1 MHVFSTYKTGIM
13 ATSNDFTMR
22 CRTGTG
28 IGKCAKKVC
37 LAFSLVHISFSKNL
51 VYPAYAEF

>member
-22 CRTGTG
+22 CHTGTG
-28 IGKCAKKVC
+28 TGTVLKKF
-37 LAFSLVHISFSKNL
+37 A
-51 VYPAYAEF
+51 